1 MVIIALNA
9 LFADSI
15 RTLSELFY
23 WVFCCLYTFPI
34 SPAITVYFSNT
45 FCCYLLLRSV
55 YLFCTFV
62 CFFRTWGVLHECY
75 HEHLNACLVWYA
87 YLFRTFVH
95 FLHYLVVWHII
106 YFCTI
111 WWFALFLPGTLE
123 RVLIFAI
130 RKMWHVSGCWRQVF
144 AVPAF
149 VYKLKKC
156 YFDVFQFFCCS
167 QKLSCLYKFLV
178 KLYTG
183 SLLNCLNFTA
193 QVCVACFLEH
203 HDQSSIF
210 LQKWWDQL
218 ALFSWVSISSRCI
231 VKHFH
236 IFSLQLTL
244 KIALAN
250 RNHHHECVI
259 VWCLVFFILVN
270 YTIWGALR

>member
-1 MVIIALNA
+1 MVIIALHA

-167 QKLSCLYKFLV
+167 Q
-178 KLYTG
+178 
-183 SLLNCLNFTA
+183 N
-193 QVCVACFLEH
+193 
-203 HDQSSIF
+203 
-210 LQKWWDQL
+210 
-218 ALFSWVSISSRCI
+218 
-231 VKHFH
+231 
-236 IFSLQLTL
+236 
-244 KIALAN
+244 
-250 RNHHHECVI
+250 
-259 VWCLVFFILVN
+259 
-270 YTIWGALR
+270 

>member
-1 MVIIALNA
+1 MGFL
-9 LFADSI
+9 LFIYVSHNPCHYCLLFKHFLLLSFVEVRVFILHI
-15 RTLSELFY
+15 RLLFY
-23 WVFCCLYTFPI
+23 NL
-34 SPAITVYFSNT
+34 
-45 FCCYLLLRSV
+45 
-55 YLFCTFV
+55 
-62 CFFRTWGVLHECY
+62 GVLHECY
-75 HEHLNACLVWYA
+75 RAHLNACLLWYA
-87 YLFRTFVH
+87 YLFCTFVH
-95 FLHYLVVWHII
+95 FLHYLVVLHII

-156 YFDVFQFFCCS
+156 YFWCLSIFLLLPE
-167 QKLSCLYKFLV
+167 LSCLYKFLV
-178 KLYTG
+178 KLCTG

-203 HDQSSIF
+203 HDQSSIL

-259 VWCLVFFILVN
+259 VWCLVFL
-270 YTIWGALR
+270 YWWTIQFEVHCGNIVFPGF